1 MKKTYPQK
9 FATEDRIFSHIHPG
23 DRIFISTG
31 CDFAEIAFVVRDDYQ
46 SKGLGTELFSYLTY
60 IAKKQGLLGFTALVL
75 LENQTMLHLIRKM
88 GFDIEE
94 KLDDGM
100 YEIKMLFR
108 KGSRSGTFRKEA
120 VG

>member
-1 MKKTYPQK
+1 MKEIYSEK
-9 FATEDRIFSHIHPG
+9 FVPEERIFSHIHPG

-94 KLDDGM
+94 KLEDGM
-100 YEIKMLFR
+100 YELKMMFR
-108 KGSRSGTFRKEA
+108 KDSRLGAFLKEE
-120 VG
+120 GG